1 METFKTSQIPFLNL
15 FLAAAKSRNAPQI
28 IAVAQLLIF
37 HVRIYVVTPVVRTTI
52 VKNELTLM
60 RSSVMMIKKQM
71 APVVVVNTN
80 CLNMMK

>member
-1 METFKTSQIPFLNL
+1 METVKTSQIPFLNL
-15 FLAAAKSRNAPQI
+15 FLAAAKSPNAPQI